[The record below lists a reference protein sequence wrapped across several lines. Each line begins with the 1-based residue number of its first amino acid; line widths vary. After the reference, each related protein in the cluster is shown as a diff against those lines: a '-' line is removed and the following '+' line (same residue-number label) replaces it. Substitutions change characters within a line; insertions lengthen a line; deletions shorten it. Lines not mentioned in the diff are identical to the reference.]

1 MFFYLENQDHYTMQE
16 DIQNI
21 LFQLIKNKIAGTDSI
36 GNALADVLHISQD
49 AVYRRL
55 RGETALTIQEIKK
68 LCLTYNISFDALIEL
83 QKGKVVFAYPPLD
96 TFDFSLESYLE
107 GILNAFQKL
116 KSLGSPEIILTIN
129 NTHFFQLLNFPQLV
143 RFKLYFW
150 AKTHLQIDEYKDQ
163 LFRHEKTSDSA
174 FSLGKDI
181 LQIYNSIPSKEIF
194 DQELMRGFLRQI
206 HYYYK
211 SHLFEDPEY
220 ALFLCDR
227 ILLFSNHL
235 KAQADV
241 GKKFIFGTEAPASG
255 NDFQLFLNE
264 TINTDSNFYYKA
276 KDLEGLYLTHNI
288 MNYLHTEDQ
297 RYVQDTRFIID
308 KHIANSSLISVVNEK
323 ERNNFFFEFN
333 RTINSFK
340 KRIEADLE
348 V

>member
-1 MFFYLENQDHYTMQE
+1 
-16 DIQNI
+16 
-21 LFQLIKNKIAGTDSI
+21 
-36 GNALADVLHISQD
+36 
-49 AVYRRL
+49 
-55 RGETALTIQEIKK
+55 
-68 LCLTYNISFDALIEL
+68 
-83 QKGKVVFAYPPLD
+83 LD

-220 ALFLCDR
+220 ALFLYDR

-255 NDFQLFLNE
+255 NEFQFFLNE

-288 MNYLHTEDQ
+288 MNYLQTEDPQ
-297 RYVQDTRFIID
+297 YVQDTRFIID

>member
-1 MFFYLENQDHYTMQE
+1 
-16 DIQNI
+16 
-21 LFQLIKNKIAGTDSI
+21 
-36 GNALADVLHISQD
+36 
-49 AVYRRL
+49 
-55 RGETALTIQEIKK
+55 
-68 LCLTYNISFDALIEL
+68 
-83 QKGKVVFAYPPLD
+83 
-96 TFDFSLESYLE
+96 
-107 GILNAFQKL
+107 
-116 KSLGSPEIILTIN
+116 
-129 NTHFFQLLNFPQLV
+129 
-143 RFKLYFW
+143 
-150 AKTHLQIDEYKDQ
+150 
-163 LFRHEKTSDSA
+163 
-174 FSLGKDI
+174 

-194 DQELMRGFLRQI
+194 DQELMRGFLRQL

-255 NDFQLFLNE
+255 NEFQLFLNE

-297 RYVQDTRFIID
+297 QYVKDTRFIID

-340 KRIEADLE
+340 KRIDADLE